1 MEELF
6 MNKVIKRIIASLIVL
21 IVGGI
26 GIIGYIYVKNVR
38 NFTFDKPVIYLY
50 PETESEVSVELD
62 YKGKLTCTY
71 PDYINGW
78 NVIAYPD
85 GKIISKVDN
94 REYSYLYWEGESDFD
109 DWDLSKGYVI
119 RGDETKEFLQQKL
132 EEIGLRPREYNE
144 FIVYWLP
151 KMQGNK
157 YNLIT
162 FLTQEYK
169 EQAKLKVTPQP
180 DSILRVFMVF
190 KALDKY
196 IELEEPEMEAVERK
210 GFCVVEWG
218 GSQIK

>member
-1 MEELF
+1 

-26 GIIGYIYVKNVR
+26 GIIGYIYVKNLR

-78 NVIAYPD
+78 NVTAYPD

-94 REYSYLYWEGESDFD
+94 KEYSYLYWEGISDFD
-109 DWDLSKGYVI
+109 GWDLSKGYVI

-132 EEIGLRPREYNE
+132 EEIGLKPREYNE

-162 FLTQEYK
+162 FPTGEYNQ
-169 EQAKLKVTPQP
+169 QAKLKVTPQP

-190 KALDKY
+190 KALDKH
-196 IELEEPEMEAVERK
+196 IELEEPEIEAFERK

>member
-1 MEELF
+1 

-50 PETESEVSVELD
+50 PETESEVSVELE

-78 NVIAYPD
+78 NVTAYPD
-85 GKIISKVDN
+85 GKIINKVDN
-94 REYSYLYWEGESDFD
+94 KEYSYLYWEGVSDFD
-109 DWDLSKGYVI
+109 DWDLTKGYVI

-162 FLTQEYK
+162 FPMLEYK

-196 IELEEPEMEAVERK
+196 IELEEPEIEAFERK

>member
-1 MEELF
+1 

-78 NVIAYPD
+78 NVTAYPD
-85 GKIISKVDN
+85 GKIINKVDN
-94 REYSYLYWEGESDFD
+94 KEYSYLYWEGVSDFD
-109 DWDLSKGYVI
+109 DWDLTKGYVI

-162 FLTQEYK
+162 FPMLEYK

-196 IELEEPEMEAVERK
+196 IELEEPEIEAFERK